1 MYCNKFCELDGCNNC
16 KCSLTDTNYLSQF
29 RSSSMVDI
37 LDQIIRECNSFPND
51 RVLLSDSTISCTGDI
66 SIVYGK
72 SNISNTEHN
81 KRLCYN
87 MVDQWLKQ
95 NISSIYNAM
104 NIVYLILCASIL
116 SYDEREQKAT
126 EMLDS
131 MQVLFSYIQFYIK
144 KLNNK

>member
-1 MYCNKFCELDGCNNC
+1 MI
-16 KCSLTDTNYLSQF
+16 
-29 RSSSMVDI
+29 DI

-66 SIVYGK
+66 SITYGK
-72 SNISNTEHN
+72 SSMTNTEHN
-81 KRLCYN
+81 KKLCYN
-87 MVDQWLKQ
+87 MVDQWLKR
-95 NISSIYNAM
+95 NISSIYDAM

-131 MQVLFSYIQFYIK
+131 MQSLFDYIQFYIK
-144 KLNNK
+144 KLNSK

>member
-1 MYCNKFCELDGCNNC
+1 MYCNKFCELDGCDKC
-16 KCSLTDTNYLSQF
+16 KCFLTDTNHLSQF
-29 RSSSMVDI
+29 KSSSMVDI

-51 RVLLSDSTISCTGDI
+51 RILLSDSMISCTGDI

-72 SNISNTEHN
+72 SSTVNTDHN

-87 MVDQWLKQ
+87 MVDQWLKR
-95 NISSIYNAM
+95 NMSSIYDAM

-131 MQVLFSYIQFYIK
+131 MQVLFSYIQFYIN
-144 KLNNK
+144 KLNSK